1 MSLAGAQGKK
11 PDLFK
16 VKLARAKLVRY
27 PVDSLLDGFKK
38 LGAQRLAAMAA
49 VALILAGFF
58 GYITLRVSQPSFST
72 LFTDLTGTDA
82 VAITRELD
90 SKGIKYEMTQDGSSI
105 RVPKDQVP
113 RLRMDLASKGM
124 PTGGGVGYEIF
135 DKSDNF
141 SATSFVQNV
150 NHLRALEGELVRTIK
165 SLDRVQNARVHLV
178 IPERKLFSREQQ
190 DPRASIVLKVRGELD
205 ASQIRAIRHLTA
217 SAVEGLKPERVSI
230 VDEAGRLLADGAS
243 NDADASIVSSEKQA
257 GVEKRLRTQIEDI
270 VASVV
275 GRGRARVQVSADI
288 DFNRVQQTSETYD
301 PESRVVRS
309 TQTRNEAQVSS
320 EAKDGS
326 VSVANELPAAQQTT
340 ANAATR
346 DNSQKSEE
354 TVNYEISRTTRTETI
369 EGGRI
374 KKLSVAVLVD
384 GLYTKSSTG
393 DMIFTDRPEED
404 RKRIETL
411 VRSALGIDKARG
423 DQIEIVSMRFAEAP
437 AVDNIKELSL
447 LEKLFSFSKDDT
459 LRLAELGMFAILTLI
474 VLFLVVRPLLKQI
487 VAPEILRK
495 ALPGFMGGGGEA
507 EDGQARLAAP
517 ESNEMVEFA
526 QMNGGLKA
534 TTVDQV
540 GKIVQNNPQETIGV
554 LRNWIH
560 GAA

>member
-1 MSLAGAQGKK
+1 M
-11 PDLFK
+11 
-16 VKLARAKLVRY
+16 
-27 PVDSLLDGFKK
+27 DSFLDGFKK
-38 LGAQRLAAMAA
+38 LGAQRIAAMAA

-58 GYITLRVSQPSFST
+58 GYITLRVSQPGFST
-72 LFTDLTGTDA
+72 LFTDLNNTDA
-82 VAITRELD
+82 MAITRDLD
-90 SKGIKYEMTQDGSSI
+90 TKGIKYEMTADGSSI
-105 RVPKDQVP
+105 RVPKDQVLK
-113 RLRMDLASKGM
+113 LRMDLASKGM
-124 PTGGGVGYEIF
+124 PTGGGIGYEIF
-135 DKSDNF
+135 DKGDNF

-150 NHLRALEGELVRTIK
+150 NHLRALEGELVRTIR

-190 DPRASIVLKVRGELD
+190 EPRASIVLKVRGELD
-205 ASQIRAIRHLTA
+205 AGQIRAIRHLSA

-230 VDEAGRLLADGAS
+230 VDEAGRLLADGAGS
-243 NDADASIVSSEKQA
+243 ETDAAVVSSEKQA
-257 GVEKRLRTQIEDI
+257 AYEKRIRMQIEDV

-275 GRGRARVQVSADI
+275 GRGRTRVQVAADI
-288 DFNRVQQTSETYD
+288 DFNRVQQTSETFD

-309 TQTRNEAQVSS
+309 TQTNSEAQVTT

-326 VSVANELPAAQQTT
+326 VSVSNELPAAQQNTNTATT
-340 ANAATR
+340 K
-346 DNSQKSEE
+346 DNSQKNQE
-354 TVNYEISRTTRTETI
+354 TVNYEISKTVRTETI

-384 GLYTKSSTG
+384 GLYTKSSAG
-393 DMIFTDRPEED
+393 DMIYSERPEED

-411 VRSALGIDKARG
+411 VKTAVGIDKVRG
-423 DQIEIVSMRFAEAP
+423 DQIEVVSMRFAEAP
-437 AVDNIKELSL
+437 SVDATKELSL

-495 ALPGFMGGGGEA
+495 ALPGFMRGAELEA
-507 EDGQARLAAP
+507 GQPQLIAP

-526 QMNGGLKA
+526 QMNGGIKA
-534 TTVDQV
+534 STVDQV
-540 GKIVQNNPQETIGV
+540 GKIVQNNPSETIGV
-554 LRNWIH
+554 LRNWIQ